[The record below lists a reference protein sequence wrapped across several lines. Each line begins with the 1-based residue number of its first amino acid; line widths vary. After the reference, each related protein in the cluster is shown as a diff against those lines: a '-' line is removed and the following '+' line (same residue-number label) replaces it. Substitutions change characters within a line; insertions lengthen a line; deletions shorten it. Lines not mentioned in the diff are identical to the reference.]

1 MKDLF
6 SLIYKAV
13 VAYQGTNFLGWQS
26 QLHKNTVQDYLEF
39 VLYKLFKKKQ
49 KIVASSRTDAGVHAY
64 GQVFIFSAPQAID
77 KERLLILLNNNLSD
91 SVFIRSLEL
100 LTYPFHPRYDAKKKI
115 YQYAFSFKR
124 LLPSVSPFVFFVKKN
139 FDIMLFS
146 HLLKIFE
153 GEHDFRFFS
162 YLEDK
167 TIDTMRTI
175 YEAKLIVCDDVFF
188 VTLVGNGFLRYMV
201 RKIVG
206 FLFLATYKNCDVS
219 MIKDLLQGIY
229 RECSIPIAPAKGLLL
244 KQVLYLHKYE
254 IIDDYNYFF

>member
-1 MKDLF
+1 MKDSF
-6 SLIYKAV
+6 SLIYKAI

-26 QLHKNTVQDYLEF
+26 QLHKNTVQDYLES

-64 GQVFIFSAPQAID
+64 GQVFIFSAPQAIEQE
-77 KERLLILLNNNLSD
+77 KLLILLNNNLSD

-100 LTYPFHPRYDAKKKI
+100 LTSPFHPRYNAKKKI
-115 YQYAFSFKR
+115 YEYAFSFKK
-124 LLPSVSPFVFFVKKN
+124 LLPSVSPFVVLVKKN

-146 HLLKIFE
+146 RLLKIFE
-153 GEHDFRFFS
+153 GEHDFKFFS

-167 TIDTMRTI
+167 TIDTIRTI
-175 YEAKLIVCDDVFF
+175 YEAKLTIRNEIFF

-206 FLFLATYKNCDVS
+206 FLFLATHKNCEISLV
-219 MIKDLLQGIY
+219 KDLLEGKY
-229 RECSIPIAPAKGLLL
+229 REYSIPIAPAKGLLL
-244 KQVLYLHKYE
+244 KQVLYLNKYE
-254 IIDDYNYFF
+254 VIDDYNHFF